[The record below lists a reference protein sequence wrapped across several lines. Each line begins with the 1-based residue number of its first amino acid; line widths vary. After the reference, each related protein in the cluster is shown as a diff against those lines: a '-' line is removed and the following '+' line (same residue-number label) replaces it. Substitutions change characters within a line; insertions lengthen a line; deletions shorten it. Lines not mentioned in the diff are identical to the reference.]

1 MKHQIKPFSTTTRLS
16 LIIIGFLLLQFNV
29 PVPRM
34 FHCRWSADLTYNRPA
49 LNSLQNLDFLLASAT
64 RKANEALTELKRFSA
79 KNLKIT
85 NDVKTFKIVKV
96 ESRKKVSKKLSWP
109 VKGQISSG
117 FGMRRHPV
125 TTLRSFHNG
134 IDIKARRGTK
144 IVAPVDGKVLTACRA
159 GLMGRMVKLRTSTG
173 QHLYFG
179 HMQKILCKK
188 GDRVKK
194 GQVLGTVGSS
204 GRATGPHLHFSV
216 KSSGKFINP
225 TRLLSPLR

>member
-1 MKHQIKPFSTTTRLS
+1 
-16 LIIIGFLLLQFNV
+16 
-29 PVPRM
+29 
-34 FHCRWSADLTYNRPA
+34 
-49 LNSLQNLDFLLASAT
+49 
-64 RKANEALTELKRFSA
+64 
-79 KNLKIT
+79 
-85 NDVKTFKIVKV
+85 
-96 ESRKKVSKKLSWP
+96 
-109 VKGQISSG
+109 
-117 FGMRRHPV
+117 
-125 TTLRSFHNG
+125 
-134 IDIKARRGTK
+134 
-144 IVAPVDGKVLTACRA
+144 
-159 GLMGRMVKLRTSTG
+159 MVKLRTSTG